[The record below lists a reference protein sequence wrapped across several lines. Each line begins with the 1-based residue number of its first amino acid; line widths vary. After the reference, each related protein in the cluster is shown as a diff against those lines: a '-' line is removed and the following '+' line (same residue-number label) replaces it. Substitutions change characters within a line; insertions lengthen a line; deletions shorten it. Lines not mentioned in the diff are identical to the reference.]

1 MIDLAESPF
10 IEHFPE
16 ESLNLLDGVSSQVFV
31 NNLSEEKF
39 RDLLERILTGGSD
52 GNPRPFY
59 EKTMVH
65 THLLPLNKAF
75 TDMFDSGKRIEE
87 NFVLEAPM
95 IAADLL
101 SKHHKFEN
109 AIPHIQRLKSVYNK
123 QIKERGNP
131 DNLEWLKDIAPMTKQ
146 EVLAEI
152 DLVKY
157 FSENDIEVEIFQ
169 LTNRDLKICTF
180 LSFLNNKGF
189 DNILDKDP
197 DNIPTYTQQI
207 VDGLSESPTE
217 RETQILNLV
226 SHNISLHIK
235 GGYKSMMG
243 GMLEDPVLFSAFS
256 ACGLTYET
264 RGEPPTGANS
274 FALDTPKQGE
284 FSRQADAVIRL
295 EDDRI
300 IYVDIGFIGPGNPEI
315 PSDKQ
320 SRFRSAGR
328 DSIVIISRTPERSK
342 VIEIAKKRRAKV
354 IQMCEENWVDEIL
367 EHLKSKGYT
376 GQESIGVI
384 LPETDQVLNAM
395 KDGVSRPESW

>member
-1 MIDLAESPF
+1 MAESPF

-39 RDLLERILTGGSD
+39 RDLLERILIGGSD
-52 GNPRPFY
+52 GNPRPLY
-59 EKTMVH
+59 EKTMIH

-75 TDMFDSGKRIEE
+75 RDMFDSGKGIEE
-87 NFVLEAPM
+87 NFVLDAPI
-95 IAADLL
+95 IASDCLAR
-101 SKHHKFEN
+101 HHRFVSSGAMSLPK
-109 AIPHIQRLKSVYNK
+109 LKSWVWK
-123 QIKERGNP
+123 QV
-131 DNLEWLKDIAPMTKQ
+131 KD
-146 EVLAEI
+146 EGLYSW
-152 DLVKY
+152 D
-157 FSENDIEVEIFQ
+157 EIFGISREE
-169 LTNRDLKICTF
+169 LESTFDLDLNAYYSEEYPGLEVYKLADRDLKICTF
-180 LSFLNNKGF
+180 LSFLNEKGF
-189 DNILDKDP
+189 ENILDKNP

-217 RETQILNLV
+217 KEEEILNLL

-342 VIEIAKKRRAKV
+342 VIEIATKRQAKV
-354 IQMCEENWVDEIL
+354 IQMCEENWVEEIL
-367 EHLKSKGYT
+367 EHLKKKGYT
-376 GQESIGVI
+376 GQKPIGAV
-384 LPETDQVLNAM
+384 LPETNEILNAM
-395 KDGVSRPESW
+395 KDGITWPESW

>member
-1 MIDLAESPF
+1 MIGLAESPF
-10 IEHFPE
+10 IENFPE

-31 NNLSEEKF
+31 NNLSEPKF
-39 RDLLERILTGGSD
+39 RGLLERILSGGPD
-52 GNPRPFY
+52 GNPRPLY
-59 EKTMVH
+59 EKTMIH
-65 THLLPLNKAF
+65 THLLPLMKAF
-75 TDMFDSGKRIEE
+75 RDMFDSGKTIEE

-95 IAADLL
+95 IAAELL

-109 AIPHIQRLKSVYNK
+109 AIPRTQRLKGVYFQ

-131 DNLEWLKDIAPMTKQ
+131 DNLEWFKDIISMTKQ

-152 DLVKY
+152 DLARY
-157 FSENDIEVEIFQ
+157 LSENDIEVEIFQ
-169 LTNRDLKICTF
+169 LTKRDLKICTF
-180 LSFLNNKGF
+180 LSFLNQKGF
-189 DNILDKDP
+189 DNILDKNP
-197 DNIPTYTQQI
+197 DNIPTYTRQI
-207 VDGLSESPTE
+207 VDELSESPTE

-235 GGYKSMMG
+235 GAYKSMMG

-264 RGEPPTGANS
+264 RGEPPAGTNS
-274 FALDTPKQGE
+274 FALDTPRQGN
-284 FSRQADAVIRL
+284 FKRQADALIKL
-295 EDDRI
+295 QDDTI
-300 IYVDIGFIGPGNPEI
+300 LYVDIGFIGPGNPEI

-320 SRFRSAGR
+320 SRFSSAGR
-328 DSIVIISRTPERSK
+328 DSIIIISRLPEKGK
-342 VIEIAKKRRAKV
+342 VSEIAKKRRAKV

-384 LPETDQVLNAM
+384 LPETDEVLNAM